1 MEAEISAAIRAA
13 VPGIRVYMDVADSG
27 ATVPFVVLQRVGG
40 SGFQHIDTQTS
51 DYEVR
56 LQVAVWGS
64 SRPTVDAQ
72 SRAIEAALM
81 ALQAIPVGAAVAA
94 VDAET
99 RLRGMRQDFYIR
111 D

>member
-1 MEAEISAAIRAA
+1 MKAEISAAIRAA
-13 VPGIRVYMDVADSG
+13 VPGVKVYMDVADSG

-81 ALQAIPVGAAVAA
+81 ALQAIPVGAAVA
-94 VDAET
+94 DYEPDT
-99 RLRGMRQDFYIR
+99 RLRAMRQDFYIR

>member
-13 VPGIRVYMDVADSG
+13 VPGIKVYMDVAASG
-27 ATVPFVVLQRVGG
+27 ATAPFVVLQRVGG
-40 SGFQHIDTQTS
+40 SGFQHIDTSTS

-81 ALQAIPVGAAVAA
+81 ALQAIPVGAAVA
-94 VDAET
+94 DYEPDT
-99 RLRGMRQDFYIR
+99 RLRAMRQDFYIR

>member
-13 VPGIRVYMDVADSG
+13 VPGIKVYMDVADSG

-81 ALQAIPVGAAVAA
+81 ALQAIPVGAAVA
-94 VDAET
+94 DYEPDT
-99 RLRGMRQDFYIR
+99 RLRAMRQDFYVR

>member
-40 SGFQHIDTQTS
+40 SGFKHIDTQTS

-81 ALQAIPVGAAVAA
+81 ALQAIPVGAAVA
-94 VDAET
+94 DYEPDT
-99 RLRGMRQDFYIR
+99 RLRVMRQDFYVR